1 MGLPLKKMLL
11 ATALS
16 GLVFLAAAQLCLVK
30 LVDANPSII
39 MEHIEVSP
47 LVNPTI
53 SILSPTENN
62 TLHSS
67 NNLTISFNATIKS
80 ESVNV
85 WITRVQYK
93 RSWQPNN
100 ITVWWRQSDY
110 LPFYPHPED
119 IHEYSSNLGL
129 TGIPEGNQTVTITV
143 VGGGSYSN
151 DRVLYYF
158 DAVSYYTV
166 GFTVDT
172 VPPEVSVLEL
182 DNKMFVEPEV
192 PLNFTVNESFSKIS
206 YALDKQENV
215 TVAGNTTLTG
225 LTFGVHN
232 VTVYAW
238 DTVGNSGASETVF
251 FTITEPEQ
259 EPFPTATVA
268 AVSGASAVVVVGAV
282 LAIFFRKRNRQAEN
296 DLVKKS

>member
-1 MGLPLKKMLL
+1 MEKKVLL
-11 ATALS
+11 TATLS
-16 GLVFLAAAQLCLVK
+16 GLIFLAAAQLCFVK
-30 LVDANPSII
+30 LADANPSII
-39 MEHIEVSP
+39 MDYIEVSP
-47 LVNPTI
+47 PVNPTI

-62 TLHSS
+62 TLRSS

-110 LPFYPHPED
+110 LPFYPHDED
-119 IHEYSSNLGL
+119 IHEYSSNLSL

-166 GFTVDT
+166 GFMVDT

-206 YALDKQENV
+206 YALDEQENV

-238 DTVGNSGASETVF
+238 DTVGNSGTSETVF

-259 EPFPTATVA
+259 EPFPTTLVVA
-268 AVSGASAVVVVGAV
+268 PVASVAVIGAV
-282 LAIFFRKRNRQAEN
+282 LAIYFKKRKR
-296 DLVKKS
+296 LFS